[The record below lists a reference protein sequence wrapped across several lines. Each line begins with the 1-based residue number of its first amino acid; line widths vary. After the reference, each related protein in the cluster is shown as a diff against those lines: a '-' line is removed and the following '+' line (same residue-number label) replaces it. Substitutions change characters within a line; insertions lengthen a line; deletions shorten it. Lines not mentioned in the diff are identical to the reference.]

1 MAEHRYWFTQEVIH
15 RYNATTGVYEDCLPT
30 LRKECR
36 QGIGRACTKHHVGEV
51 ESYIQDMTFEGEQS
65 PGVCLSNGVFDF
77 KTMTLQE
84 HSPDN
89 YFLKSYPV
97 AYDATAHCPDFD
109 DWLRQVLPDEQS
121 QTLIYEMIGSIF
133 DPNANE
139 YQTAFLLSG
148 SGSNGKSTLL
158 DIIEKLV
165 GETNISLTPF
175 HEFGVNRFAV
185 ADLLNKSLALDDD
198 VSTANPLSSS
208 IKPLITKKRHVCEL
222 KHVNR
227 FDFEMQ
233 ATFVGA
239 INGAVNTVDKTSAFW
254 RRWCV
259 IPFGQIFP
267 KDANFKRELMC
278 NVTSPGALSGIL
290 KTSLRA
296 YEGVRERGE
305 FSIPDTSKRLVETM
319 RMDSNH
325 VRYFMEDCLEVDTS
339 AKVPVR
345 DVWDAYKSWAERE
358 QITKMFS
365 QQRCYQTIEELEGV
379 YRKQAKIS
387 DRPVRCFF
395 GVKLI

>member
-1 MAEHRYWFTQEVIH
+1 
-15 RYNATTGVYEDCLPT
+15 
-30 LRKECR
+30 
-36 QGIGRACTKHHVGEV
+36 
-51 ESYIQDMTFEGEQS
+51 MTFEGEQS

-97 AYDATAHCPDFD
+97 AYDATAHCPEFD

-139 YQTAFLLSG
+139 LQTAFLLSG

-227 FDFEMQ
+227 FRF
-233 ATFVGA
+233 
-239 INGAVNTVDKTSAFW
+239 
-254 RRWCV
+254 R
-259 IPFGQIFP
+259 
-267 KDANFKRELMC
+267 DASNFC
-278 NVTSPGALSGIL
+278 
-290 KTSLRA
+290 
-296 YEGVRERGE
+296 
-305 FSIPDTSKRLVETM
+305 
-319 RMDSNH
+319 
-325 VRYFMEDCLEVDTS
+325 
-339 AKVPVR
+339 
-345 DVWDAYKSWAERE
+345 
-358 QITKMFS
+358 
-365 QQRCYQTIEELEGV
+365 RCYQRRGEYG
-379 YRKQAKIS
+379 
-387 DRPVRCFF
+387 
-395 GVKLI
+395 G